1 MPTAFDASVN
11 ATSRVLSLSAASNES
26 RSSVTSSSR
35 MSTQRT
41 VAPASWAART
51 HGRTF
56 ASWSSVVTTTSS
68 PGRSVRPN
76 DRERCSSNVVEFGP
90 KTISPGSAPVMS
102 AAARRA
108 SAISASVSSLAANA
122 PCVLLIPRRRW
133 SAIASITVSG
143 TCEPPGASA

>member
-1 MPTAFDASVN
+1 M
-11 ATSRVLSLSAASNES
+11 
-26 RSSVTSSSR
+26 TSSSS

-41 VAPASWAART
+41 VAPASSAAST

-56 ASWSSVVTTTSS
+56 ASWSSFVTTTSS
-68 PGRSVRPN
+68 PGPSVRPN
-76 DRERCSSNVVEFGP
+76 DRERCRRSDVEFGP
-90 KTISPGSAPVMS
+90 NTISPGSAPVMS

-122 PCVLLIPRRRW
+122 PCVLLIPLRRW
-133 SAIASITVSG
+133 PAIASITVSG